1 MLCGSRRGF
10 LTVLSLRFTPIPMEW
25 LNYFLSSTH
34 VTFAPYTAAT
44 AVGRAFAPY
53 TAATA
58 VGRAFAPYTAATAVG
73 RAFAP
78 YTAATAVGRALH
90 RSHRR
95 RSAGSIEDISSG
107 KVKMQMGVQVG
118 VMCGLLVLF
127 AVVSIVL
134 WRYGPALGD
143 A

>member
-78 YTAATAVGRALH
+78 YTAATA
-90 RSHRR
+90 
-95 RSAGSIEDISSG
+95 DISSG